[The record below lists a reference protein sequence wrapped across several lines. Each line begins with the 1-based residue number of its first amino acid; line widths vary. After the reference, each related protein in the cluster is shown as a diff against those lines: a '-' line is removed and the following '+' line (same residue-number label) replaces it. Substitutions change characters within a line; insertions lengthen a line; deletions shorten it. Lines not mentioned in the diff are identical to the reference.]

1 MRRTAFPFL
10 VLPDDAV
17 TFEGWYLGDKGMP
30 LEPARDLLE
39 DWDYAR
45 DLTLRASIRLD
56 WQAAADAL
64 QVDADSLVIAA
75 ALHVGT
81 GQGRLPRR
89 TSILAKG
96 RFSKAQTHVVLE
108 AELDGSQLSARV
120 TGHIHLSLGASV
132 EGASSLSPSLLGS
145 RLWSTDFDVLIEDG
159 GSSRFPI
166 SSLSFKDAFP
176 DSTYLFSPWYLEWR
190 PGDLHS
196 DFSSSVALYV
206 NEDEEEFHRRFHAGD
221 RLTVQSVLGGV
232 AFELCSVALMS
243 EDGFDIDTFEDG
255 SVGAVI
261 SHWLVQAFGQTGARS
276 AKGEL
281 ERDPGAFFASMLS
294 AMSEEP

>member
-10 VLPDDAV
+10 VLPDEAV
-17 TFEGWYLGDKGMP
+17 TFEGWQLGDKGAP
-30 LEPARDLLE
+30 LEPVGELLQ

-45 DLTLRASIRLD
+45 DLTLRASV
-56 WQAAADAL
+56 QVNFEAAASAL
-64 QVDADSLVIAA
+64 EVDADSLVITA

-81 GQGRLPRR
+81 GQGNLPRR
-89 TSILAKG
+89 TSIVAIDRINKSQA
-96 RFSKAQTHVVLE
+96 RVVLE
-108 AELDGSQLSARV
+108 ADLDGSQLSSRI
-120 TGHIHLSLGASV
+120 TGHVHLSLGPGVHGYSA
-132 EGASSLSPSLLGS
+132 LSPSIPGS
-145 RLWSTDFDVLIEDG
+145 RLWSADFDILIEDG
-159 GSSRFPI
+159 GSSRFPV
-166 SSLSFKDAFP
+166 SSLSFQAAFP
-176 DSTYLFSPWYLEWR
+176 DSKHPFSPWYLDWR

-206 NEDEEEFHRRFHAGD
+206 NEDDKEFHERFHTGD

-232 AFELCSVALMS
+232 AFELCSVALSS
-243 EDGFDIDTFEDG
+243 EDGFDMDTFEEG

-261 SHWLVQAFGQTGARS
+261 SHWLIQAFGQTLARS